1 MSESSGNWGSREEC
15 EDVYHHNDSEGK
27 SIIDQYELKLIDS
40 IKVKSRTQ
48 KNISRRLGL
57 NVCIICELIDGLL
70 LKGYIEQHRKRRFF
84 FWHRDLFSATL
95 EGMAVSE
102 RARRANNNGWNKN
115 SLKRLLFMVHSSVP
129 SHK

>member
-1 MSESSGNWGSREEC
+1 MYESSGNLSSREDS
-15 EDVYHHNDSEGK
+15 EDGWHHNDSEGK
-27 SIIDQYELKLIDS
+27 HRYELKLIDS

-48 KNISRRLGL
+48 KSISRRLGL

-70 LKGYIEQHRKRRFF
+70 IKGYIEQYRKRRLF

-102 RARRANNNGWNKN
+102 RARRANNGWNKN
-115 SLKRLLFMVHSSVP
+115 SLKRLLFMMHSSVP
-129 SHK
+129 SQR

>member
-1 MSESSGNWGSREEC
+1 MSEISGNLGSREDY
-15 EDVYHHNDSEGK
+15 EDGCHHSDSEGK
-27 SIIDQYELKLIDS
+27 SIIDRYELRLIDS

-48 KNISRRLGL
+48 KSISRRLGL

-70 LKGYIEQHRKRRFF
+70 MKGHIERHRKRRLF

-102 RARRANNNGWNKN
+102 RARRANNGWNKN

>member
-1 MSESSGNWGSREEC
+1 MSESSRNWGARE
-15 EDVYHHNDSEGK
+15 DSEDGCHHSDSQGK
-27 SIIDQYELKLIDS
+27 SIIDRYEHKLIDS

-70 LKGYIEQHRKRRFF
+70 IKGYIERHKKRRLF

-102 RARRANNNGWNKN
+102 RARRANKN
-115 SLKRLLFMVHSSVP
+115 SLKRLLFMEHSSVP
-129 SHK
+129 AHK

>member
-1 MSESSGNWGSREEC
+1 MSESSGNLGSREDS
-15 EDVYHHNDSEGK
+15 EDACLHSDSEGK
-27 SIIDQYELKLIDS
+27 SIINRYELKLID
-40 IKVKSRTQ
+40 ITKVKSRTH

-70 LKGYIEQHRKRRFF
+70 MKGYIERHRKRRLF

-102 RARRANNNGWNKN
+102 RARRTNNGWNKN

>member
-1 MSESSGNWGSREEC
+1 MSEGSGKYSSK
-15 EDVYHHNDSEGK
+15 DDSEHGYRYSDPEGN
-27 SIIDQYELKLIDS
+27 SIIYRYELKLIDS

-48 KNISRRLGL
+48 ETISRRLGL

-70 LKGYIEQHRKRRFF
+70 IKGYVEQHRKRRLF
-84 FWHRDLFSATL
+84 FWHRELFSATL
-95 EGMAVSE
+95 EGIAVSE
-102 RARRANNNGWNKN
+102 RARRANNGWNKN

>member
-1 MSESSGNWGSREEC
+1 MSESSGNLGSREDS
-15 EDVYHHNDSEGK
+15 EDGCHHSDSEGK
-27 SIIDQYELKLIDS
+27 SIIDRYELKLIDS

-57 NVCIICELIDGLL
+57 NVCIICELIEGLL
-70 LKGYIEQHRKRRFF
+70 IKGYIERHRKRRLF

-102 RARRANNNGWNKN
+102 RARRANNGWNKN
-115 SLKRLLFMVHSSVP
+115 SLKRLLFMAHSSVP